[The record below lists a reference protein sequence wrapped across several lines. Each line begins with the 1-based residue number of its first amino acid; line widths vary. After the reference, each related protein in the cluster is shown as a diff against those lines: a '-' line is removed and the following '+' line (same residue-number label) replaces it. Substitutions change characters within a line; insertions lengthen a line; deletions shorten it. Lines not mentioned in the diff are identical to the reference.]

1 MKTPPFLLFA
11 ALLFWGWQ
19 SGLPLVGALAGVA
32 LEAARWLKWRWDF
45 ADTDFNRL
53 WSLCVL
59 VFVALFGYVFTTN
72 GEGGGL
78 AGLFHGAAAVHNAS
92 VSSTLATTSLLRW
105 LPLIFFPFVGAQIY
119 NVRPTVPL
127 TAVSLVLR
135 WRRRRGEQT
144 YADRCV
150 DISYP
155 YFIACVF
162 AAGIH
167 PNNASQTYFWGAAVL
182 ILWALWARRRRRFGL
197 PHWALAV
204 VVVLTLGL
212 LGELGIN
219 RVEQLVQNFNAQWIA
234 RFFRPRTDAAQ
245 SVTAI
250 GQIGELMLSPRIV
263 IRLEPH
269 ELGVVPDYLREASY
283 CIYSA
288 RNQTWYAG
296 GSRNDFEAVSHAP
309 NDDTTWLL
317 LPDKTNRAAVTI
329 TAYLDGRSPE
339 TGYPEGL
346 LPLPTGS
353 FRLEKLPVFSLKM
366 SRTGAALASG
376 PGLEIFDAFYGPGQT
391 FDSPPDAGTNQLD
404 LKVPPEETNAL
415 ARVIAE
421 MKLAV
426 TNDAQTRLAVAAF
439 FAGKFTYSTWQGPEK
454 RGTATASPL
463 TRFLLTSRSGHCE
476 YFATATV
483 LLLRQLGIPARYAV
497 GYFVHETSGSG
508 YVVRERDAHAWCL
521 AWDRQKKLW
530 VDFDTTPGS
539 WVAIEGRNAS
549 VLDAFSD
556 AGSWLVLQ
564 LEKLRWRQT
573 NLRQYILWTLVPVM
587 VVLLYYI
594 IFQRHTK
601 AAAAKKNTPAASPVV
616 WPGHD
621 SAFYRL
627 ERSLAARGLP
637 RSPGEALADWLDR
650 ALAEPG
656 LAGLRGPLR
665 ELLQLHYRY
674 RFDPAGLADEEKHSL
689 AQNVDAVLRTLA
701 QKRNAQ

>member
-19 SGLPLVGALAGVA
+19 SGLLLVGALAGAA

-45 ADTDFNRL
+45 DDADFNRL

-78 AGLFHGAAAVHNAS
+78 FGLFRGAAAVHNAS

-135 WRRRRGEQT
+135 WRRRRGERT
-144 YADRCV
+144 YADRYV

-155 YFIACVF
+155 YFIACIF

-167 PNNASQTYFWGAAVL
+167 PNNASQTYFWGLAVL
-182 ILWALWARRRRRFGL
+182 ILWALWTRRRRFGL
-197 PHWALAV
+197 KHWVLAV
-204 VVVLTLGL
+204 TVVLALGF
-212 LGELGIN
+212 LGELGISQ
-219 RVEQLVQNFNAQWIA
+219 VEQMVQNFNAQWIA
-234 RFFRPRTDAAQ
+234 RFFRPKTDAAQ

-250 GQIGELMLSPRIV
+250 GQIGDLMLSPRIV

-283 CIYSA
+283 RIYSA
-288 RNQTWYAG
+288 RNQTWYSG
-296 GSRNDFEAVSHAP
+296 GSRGDFEAVSHAA
-309 NDDTTWLL
+309 NDDTTWIL
-317 LPDKTNRAAVTI
+317 LPDKTNKAVVSI

-353 FRLEKLPVFSLKM
+353 SRLEKLPVFSLKM
-366 SRTGAALASG
+366 SKTGAVLASG
-376 PGLEIFDAFYGPGQT
+376 PGLVIFDAFYGPGQT
-391 FDSPPDAGTNQLD
+391 FDSPPDTSTNDFD
-404 LKVPPEETNAL
+404 LKVPSEETNAL

-421 MKLAV
+421 MQLTA

-454 RGTATASPL
+454 RGTATVSPL

-497 GYFVHETSGSG
+497 GYYVHETSGSG

-521 AWDRQKKLW
+521 AWDRQRKLW

-549 VLDAFSD
+549 FLDALSD
-556 AGSWLVLQ
+556 ARSWLVFQ
-564 LEKLRWRQT
+564 FEKLRWRQT

-594 IFQRHTK
+594 IFQRRTQARSSQK
-601 AAAAKKNTPAASPVV
+601 SAPAEARVV

-627 ERSLAARGLP
+627 EKSLAARGLP
-637 RSPGEALADWLDR
+637 RQPGEALSDWLDR
-650 ALAEPG
+650 ALAAPG
-656 LAGLRGPLR
+656 WCELRGPLR

-674 RFDPAGLADEEKHSL
+674 RFDPRGLDDDDKQSL
-689 AQNVDAVLRTLA
+689 AQNVAGVLKTLA
-701 QKRNAQ
+701 QQENAR